1 MMRITN
7 GMMMNNC
14 LNNINKNKL
23 QMDKIYTQIESQKL
37 FQKPSEDPIAAIR
50 SLRLRSTYTE
60 IEQLSWK
67 KCRGRRSMDENYR
80 SSNGKP

>member
-23 QMDKIYTQIESQKL
+23 QMDKIYTQIE
-37 FQKPSEDPIAAIR
+37 
-50 SLRLRSTYTE
+50 
-60 IEQLSWK
+60 
-67 KCRGRRSMDENYR
+67 GH
-80 SSNGKP
+80 

>member
-7 GMMMNNC
+7 GIMMNNC

-60 IEQLSWK
+60 IEQ
-67 KCRGRRSMDENYR
+67 YR
-80 SSNGKP
+80 